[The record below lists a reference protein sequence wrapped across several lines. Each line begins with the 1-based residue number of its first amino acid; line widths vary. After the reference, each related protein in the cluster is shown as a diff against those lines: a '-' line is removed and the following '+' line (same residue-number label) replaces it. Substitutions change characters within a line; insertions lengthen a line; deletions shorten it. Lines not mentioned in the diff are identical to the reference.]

1 MKISHPTTA
10 SDLAL
15 RALGGEVE
23 FFSSGGIE
31 AKVYGLPAM
40 TKIEQHVH
48 TYDHMSI
55 LISGKATL
63 VADKVVT
70 EHTGPAFLELK
81 AGVKHTV
88 IAEEATLWACI
99 HNMDRIDV

>member
-1 MKISHPTTA
+1 MIISHPTTA
-10 SDLAL
+10 PDLAL

-23 FFSSGGIE
+23 FFSVGGIE
-31 AKVYGLPAM
+31 AKVYGLPAL

-63 VADKVVT
+63 VAGTEVT
-70 EHTGPAFLELK
+70 EHTGPAFLEIK
-81 AGVKHTV
+81 AGVKHTI

-99 HNMDRIDV
+99 HSTDRMDI